1 MIGPNPR
8 PQIDIAE
15 KTTPPLIRS
24 AHSSLPIKATESRR
38 ANPNGSLFQQLAE
51 PRSAIFRHGQT
62 PMGEAIGPFPSP
74 QACRKHAARDY
85 RGATQDR
92 RSERRPHV
100 APTGARE
107 AAMKENDLQYRNAR
121 LRRKIDGALK
131 NRPELEAVVNN
142 IALKEPT
149 NASPEQVQANL
160 QERAWAIIDA
170 EPELDGYFED

>member
-1 MIGPNPR
+1 
-8 PQIDIAE
+8 
-15 KTTPPLIRS
+15 
-24 AHSSLPIKATESRR
+24 
-38 ANPNGSLFQQLAE
+38 LA
-51 PRSAIFRHGQT
+51 
-62 PMGEAIGPFPSP
+62 FPSSP

-160 QERAWAIIDA
+160 QERACAIIDA

>member
-8 PQIDIAE
+8 PQTDIAE
-15 KTTPPLIRS
+15 KTNPFRAFIAPNQSDGITPRQPKRKPFS
-24 AHSSLPIKATESRR
+24 AATRTQECNLSPRADPKCARR
-38 ANPNGSLFQQLAE
+38 LAL
-51 PRSAIFRHGQT
+51 S
-62 PMGEAIGPFPSP
+62 PSP
-74 QACRKHAARDY
+74 QACRKYAARDC

-92 RSERRPHV
+92 PNERRPHV

-121 LRRKIDGALK
+121 LRRKIDWALK

-160 QERAWAIIDA
+160 QERAGAIIDA